1 MARAIYRWFSYTNQQ
16 QQLQLRGTA
25 RSGGY
30 PYNRTRLVAMDGA
43 DDDNIAF
50 FAKPKKQKSGKAA
63 MSAVTTAQTP
73 KPIQKL
79 AQAAVEVANPSQP
92 PEQTPSS
99 PSQAKLKRTH
109 GEVEGSEDGSGLEKG
124 EGEEEDEEKDNEEE
138 EEEEGDEAPGTDA
151 AERSKEEAS
160 TSQMTTFK
168 QIGVSDWLS
177 SVCTSLG
184 MAIPTQVGAPTIVQ
198 ETRRKDVIGLAQT
211 GSGKTAAFALPILQ
225 KLAADPYGVFAVVL
239 TPTRELAIQIVEQF
253 RALGAGMSLKECVVI
268 GGVDMQAQAKNLA
281 KRPHV
286 VIATP
291 GRLKGLM
298 DADNDLLKT
307 FNRAKFLVMDEA
319 DRLLDP
325 SFEGALRTVLGA
337 LTLETRQTLLFS
349 ATMTKSLIKL
359 QKAYEGL
366 KTADR
371 LTEQYL
377 FLPSKVK
384 EVYLAYVLNTLL
396 PERNIRSAIIFVNTC
411 KGCAMISSLLEELGS
426 KMAPTSIGGYKNDSE
441 PCMWGKSQKQRL
453 ASLHRFKSEMVPLL
467 IATDVASRG
476 LDIPTVDLVINYD
489 LPILSRDYVHRV
501 GRTARAGRSGWS
513 LSLVTQHDIE
523 LVHSIEELL
532 GRQLDELKLDEAEVL
547 TGITKRAAMMKVAEE
562 EGINLKKNTK
572 LRRLAKSL

>member
-1 MARAIYRWFSYTNQQ
+1 
-16 QQLQLRGTA
+16 
-25 RSGGY
+25 
-30 PYNRTRLVAMDGA
+30 MDGA

-184 MAIPTQVGAPTIVQ
+184 MAIPTQVQQGCIPAVL
-198 ETRRKDVIGLAQT
+198 EGKDVIGLAQT

-359 QKAYEGL
+359 QKAALRDAYIFKAYEGL

-411 KGCAMISSLLEELGS
+411 KGCAMISSLLEELGVS
-426 KMAPTSIGGYKNDSE
+426 CAALYS
-441 PCMWGKSQKQRL
+441 GKSQKQRL

-547 TGITKRAAMMKVAEE
+547 TGITKVYSAKRAAMMKVAEE